1 MIQAGIRGCVFQ
13 RCEAKVLW
21 AGEHNGDFGLLHKM
35 SFLDPSVRIPLVV
48 RTPETAK
55 AGGTGGAVVS
65 SPAELMDVG
74 PTLVEVA
81 GGQLRH
87 EQFGRSVMPVRS
99 RLDVFVQ
106 R

>member
-1 MIQAGIRGCVFQ
+1 MANTVICLASDH
-13 RCEAKVLW
+13 
-21 AGEHNGDFGLLHKM
+21 GEHNGDFGLLHKM

-99 RLDVFVQ
+99 DSSTSLSYGAA
-106 R
+106 